1 MTKTDLKIFFNE
13 WRKLNLMYKG
23 LGIKG
28 HLHFPEP
35 LQKEIVMSFFDT
47 TLKLS
52 NSKSYDFVGN
62 VELKSS
68 TTVNGCTPFSPNQN
82 KCSRILYME
91 ITDHITVYEIA
102 ANDVQT
108 INGIVSAAA
117 ENSNKDKPN
126 ITLGA
131 YKQNAIK
138 TVVVI

>member
-1 MTKTDLKIFFNE
+1 
-13 WRKLNLMYKG
+13 
-23 LGIKG
+23 
-28 HLHFPEP
+28 
-35 LQKEIVMSFFDT
+35 
-47 TLKLS
+47 
-52 NSKSYDFVGN
+52 
-62 VELKSS
+62 
-68 TTVNGCTPFSPNQN
+68 
-82 KCSRILYME
+82 ME